1 MKRRIFFALLCSS
14 TLLFAVGCGN
24 SQQTEENSSDSTPSV
39 SVGET
44 TTAAPKAESELE
56 QAQRLAIDYLGSID
70 DTRFPIYSAEYEE
83 GIKFSFTDITEA
95 GCTVSWDSYVVKDF
109 GAEINQNWTIN
120 GSRYGSKYCV
130 FEPLYNNGALDS
142 FLIDGV
148 MMTRTSTASDGT
160 ASVDI
165 YNFRLIFN
173 LRKEECK
180 LCFTKGTLGLN
191 NDDFTY
197 MGDKMQALYDWVE
210 AGDDMWVEFASDVD
224 KLGSIKDLEKYD
236 GHYYKVFDTPM
247 NWTEARDACEA
258 VGGHLAAIN
267 SEEEQDFICDI
278 IKNTEQA
285 NIWIGGY
292 YSKGEKKW
300 YWVDDSEWD
309 YTNWADPQPDN
320 YTGDEFYLRMKN
332 RYKKY
337 EYWEAHDGKWND
349 TADSA
354 DGSASGADAPISSF
368 GYVCEWDS
376 IRDLY

>member
-24 SQQTEENSSDSTPSV
+24 SQQTEENSSDTAPSV

-44 TTAAPKAESELE
+44 TAAAPTAESELE
-56 QAQRLAIDYLGSID
+56 QAQKLAADYLGSID

-83 GIKFSFTDITEA
+83 GIKFSFTDITEN

-120 GSRYGSKYCV
+120 GSCYGSKYCV
-130 FEPLYNNGALDS
+130 FEPLYNNGSIDS

-148 MMTRTSTASDGT
+148 MMTRTSTASDGA
-160 ASVDI
+160 ASVDV

-173 LRKEECK
+173 LRKETCQ

-191 NDDFTY
+191 NDDYFY

-210 AGDDMWVEFASDVD
+210 ADGDMWIEFASDAE
-224 KLGSIKDLEKYD
+224 KLGSITDLEEYD

-247 NWTEARDACEA
+247 KWTEARDACEA
-258 VGGHLAAIN
+258 VGGHLAAVS
-267 SEEEQDFICDI
+267 SEEEQNFICDI
-278 IKNTEQA
+278 IKSTEQA

-292 YSKGEKKW
+292 YSKAEKQW
-300 YWVDDSEWD
+300 NWVDGFEWD
-309 YTNWADPQPDN
+309 YTNWDDPQPDN

-337 EYWEAHDGKWND
+337 QYWEANDGKWND

-354 DGSASGADAPISSF
+354 DGSDAGTDAPISSF